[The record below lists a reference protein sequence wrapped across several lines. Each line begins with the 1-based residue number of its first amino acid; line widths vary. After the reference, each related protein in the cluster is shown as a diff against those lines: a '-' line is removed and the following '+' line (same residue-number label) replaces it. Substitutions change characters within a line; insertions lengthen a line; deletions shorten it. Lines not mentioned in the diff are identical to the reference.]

1 MIPEVTL
8 YQRAGCHLCEIALAQ
23 LSEIK
28 RVHDF
33 ELTQVDIESSDELHA
48 LYLERIPVIALGGVE
63 LYDFEIDRA
72 DLESR
77 LSAAAAR

>member
-1 MIPEVTL
+1 MILEVTL

-23 LSEIK
+23 LEEMK

-33 ELTQVDIESSDELHA
+33 ELTQVDIESRDELHA

>member
-8 YQRAGCHLCEIALAQ
+8 YQRDGCHLCEIALAQ

-33 ELTQVDIESSDELHA
+33 ELTQVDIEASDELHA

-63 LYDFEIDRA
+63 LYDFEIDRV